1 LLVSP
6 TSLTFGNQSVGT
18 ISPAQVVSVTNLGG
32 ATVTIAGISIGSGF
46 AETNNCGSAL
56 VAHGVCSISVTFSPT
71 GAGPQSGSMTLTDNA
86 TNSPQVV
93 TLTGKGNNG
102 KGH

>member
-1 LLVSP
+1 
-6 TSLTFGNQSVGT
+6 
-18 ISPAQVVSVTNLGG
+18 VTNTGG
-32 ATVTIAGISIGSGF
+32 ATVTIAGISIGGGF
-46 AETNNCGSAL
+46 AQTNGCGSAL
-56 VAHGVCSISVTFSPT
+56 LAHGVCSISVTFSPT

-93 TLTGKGNNG
+93 TMTGKGNNG